1 MITLR
6 CCVIDDE
13 PLARDLIAS
22 YVDKTPFMEL
32 AGKFSSAQDAIKTI
46 LEENMDVVFLDIHMP
61 QLNGLEFARII
72 PSTCRIVFTT
82 GI

>member
-1 MITLR
+1 MIILR

-32 AGKFSSAQDAIKTI
+32 VGKFSSAQEAIKEMCI
-46 LEENMDVVFLDIHMP
+46 RDRDVPKRAKSPLR
-61 QLNGLEFARII
+61 QLVWNAA
-72 PSTCRIVFTT
+72 T
-82 GI
+82 